1 MQDKCIMKNVVL
13 SLPTI
18 GFVVATRAMLGAGIA
33 LLVSD
38 RLPAETR
45 KKAGL
50 TLAAI
55 GAVATIPA
63 VLALRRARRDA
74 AELEQAERKAL
85 SVA

>member
-1 MQDKCIMKNVVL
+1 
-13 SLPTI
+13 
-18 GFVVATRAMLGAGIA
+18 
-33 LLVSD
+33 
-38 RLPAETR
+38 
-45 KKAGL
+45 L